1 MNQKTL
7 DKLTGTGECKD
18 SNGVEKKCEGSMIC
32 PLRDLLS
39 RLGDKWSVLVL
50 ITLAKKPEQRARF
63 SEIKKEIQ
71 DISQRMLTSTLRTLE
86 RDGLLKR
93 TVFPEV
99 PPRVEYE
106 LTHLGKSILTPMEA
120 LVHWIESN
128 WGDIRTSR
136 ATFDQKNIAPE
147 VLAQNNSPTEIELL

>member
-7 DKLTGTGECKD
+7 DKLTGNTDCTENNNDNKLNDKPCD
-18 SNGVEKKCEGSMIC
+18 GSMIC

-50 ITLAKKPEQRARF
+50 ITLAKRSEQKARF
-63 SEIKKEIQ
+63 SEIKKEIN
-71 DISQRMLTSTLRTLE
+71 DISQRMLTSTLRNLE

-93 TVFPEV
+93 TVYPEV

-106 LTHLGKSILTPMEA
+106 LTNLGKSILKPMEG
-120 LVHWIESN
+120 LVDWIETN
-128 WGDIRTSR
+128 WGDIRKSR
-136 ATFDQKNIAPE
+136 KSFDEKN
-147 VLAQNNSPTEIELL
+147 NLLDNQH

>member
-7 DKLTGTGECKD
+7 EKLTVNTDCSENKNENDLLDKQCD
-18 SNGVEKKCEGSMIC
+18 GSMIC

-50 ITLAKKPEQRARF
+50 ITLAKRSEQRARF
-63 SEIKKEIQ
+63 SEIKKEIN
-71 DISQRMLTSTLRTLE
+71 DISQRMLTSTLRNLE

-93 TVFPEV
+93 TVYPEV

-106 LTHLGKSILTPMEA
+106 LTGLGKSILKPMEG
-120 LVHWIESN
+120 LVDWIETN
-128 WGDIRTSR
+128 WSDIRQSR
-136 ATFDQKNIAPE
+136 KTFDEKN
-147 VLAQNNSPTEIELL
+147 NLLENQH

>member
-7 DKLTGTGECKD
+7 EKLVGPTDCKE
-18 SNGVEKKCEGSMIC
+18 SSATEKQCDGSMIC

-50 ITLAKKPEQRARF
+50 ITLARKPEQKARF
-63 SEIKKEIQ
+63 SEMKKEIE
-71 DISQRMLTSTLRTLE
+71 DISQRMLTSTLRNLE

-106 LTHLGKSILTPMEA
+106 LTGLGKSILTPMEA
-120 LVHWIESN
+120 LVNWIENN
-128 WGDIRTSR
+128 WSDIRQSR
-136 ATFDQKNIAPE
+136 RTFDEKTKM
-147 VLAQNNSPTEIELL
+147 NNIELN

>member
-1 MNQKTL
+1 MTTPLHDSPPTL
-7 DKLTGTGECKD
+7 TSANNLENADCQQ
-18 SNGVEKKCEGSMIC
+18 VIC

-50 ITLAKKPEQRARF
+50 ITLAKKPSNRARF

-93 TVFPEV
+93 TAYPEV

-106 LTHLGKSILTPMEA
+106 LTTLGKSILVPMES
-120 LVHWIESN
+120 LVKWIEGN
-128 WGDIRTSR
+128 WGDIRKSR
-136 ATFDQKNIAPE
+136 NDFDVKAQLKNSDHH
-147 VLAQNNSPTEIELL
+147 QFQ

>member
-7 DKLTGTGECKD
+7 EKLTGSTDCKD
-18 SNGVEKKCEGSMIC
+18 NDAVKKECDGSMIC

-50 ITLAKKPEQRARF
+50 ITLAKKPMQRARF
-63 SEIKKEIQ
+63 SEMKREIE

-106 LTHLGKSILTPMEA
+106 LTSLGKSILTPMEA
-120 LVHWIESN
+120 LVNWIENN
-128 WGDIRTSR
+128 WGDIRQSR
-136 ATFDQKNIAPE
+136 QNFDEKSKM
-147 VLAQNNSPTEIELL
+147 QNQELN

>member
-7 DKLTGTGECKD
+7 DKLTGSTDCKESMATQKECD
-18 SNGVEKKCEGSMIC
+18 GSMIC

-50 ITLAKKPEQRARF
+50 ITLARRPEQRARF
-63 SEIKKEIQ
+63 SEIKKDIE

-106 LTHLGKSILTPMEA
+106 LTGLGKSILTPMEA
-120 LVHWIESN
+120 LVNWIETN
-128 WGDIRTSR
+128 WGDIRQSR
-136 ATFDQKNIAPE
+136 RTFDEKSKMQD
-147 VLAQNNSPTEIELL
+147 LELN

>member
-7 DKLTGTGECKD
+7 EKLTGSTDCKEN
-18 SNGVEKKCEGSMIC
+18 SGTEKQCDGSMIC

-50 ITLAKKPEQRARF
+50 ITLARRPEQKARF
-63 SEIKKEIQ
+63 SEIKREIE

-106 LTHLGKSILTPMEA
+106 LTGLGKSILTPMEA
-120 LVHWIESN
+120 LVNWIESN
-128 WGDIRTSR
+128 WSDIRQSR
-136 ATFDQKNIAPE
+136 RNFDEKTKIE
-147 VLAQNNSPTEIELL
+147 NNAELN